1 MKTTEKDVLHIVAI
15 VRALHDAQRFLGELS
30 SEEFAE
36 NDEKQNAVA
45 MAIARAGEHVKKL
58 SKEFRESESGV
69 PWRGV
74 SGMRDWI
81 AHDYKFD
88 SVYNAFLVPSS
99 SDTFSKIARVSF
111 SEVMGW
117 YEAPFNNYIDMWA
130 LPAHKV
136 FDSYLW
142 DKKISDA
149 EIKEILRSENQTN
162 YASVV
167 EHYMQKHLDD
177 SPIIQKLHQNRL
189 LSEEEFNKLECI
201 FTHDLGSKDDYEHAY
216 GSTPFGLQVRK
227 FVKIDRKFVEQ
238 EFSHFFESN
247 ELSELQID
255 CVHEIEDYIVE
266 NGYMELSALHQ
277 SPFEGSKSFSRLF
290 NEQLRADLLFVIDEI
305 TENAMEP

>member
-1 MKTTEKDVLHIVAI
+1 MTRTCGI
-15 VRALHDAQRFLGELS
+15 
-30 SEEFAE
+30 
-36 NDEKQNAVA
+36 
-45 MAIARAGEHVKKL
+45 
-58 SKEFRESESGV
+58 
-69 PWRGV
+69 
-74 SGMRDWI
+74 
-81 AHDYKFD
+81 
-88 SVYNAFLVPSS
+88 
-99 SDTFSKIARVSF
+99 
-111 SEVMGW
+111 
-117 YEAPFNNYIDMWA
+117 
-130 LPAHKV
+130 
-136 FDSYLW
+136 
-142 DKKISDA
+142 KKISDD
-149 EIKEILRSENQTN
+149 EIKEISRSENQTD

-189 LSEEEFNKLECI
+189 LSEEEFNKLERI

-255 CVHEIEDYIVE
+255 CVHEIENYIVE

-277 SPFEGSKSFSRLF
+277 SPFEESKSFSRLF

-305 TENAMEP
+305 TENAMEPQA